1 MNLDINMCWRFCW
14 LKYRSD
20 LPLIFI
26 YFFEKK
32 PLIFRNR
39 KKERSLLVKR
49 IVPARWKLRYLFLSF
64 SRMLRYFAGRDKEEI
79 SNPIH

>member
-1 MNLDINMCWRFCW
+1 MNLDI
-14 LKYRSD
+14 LSVGSASD
-20 LPLIFI
+20 I
-26 YFFEKK
+26 YLFFEKK

-49 IVPARWKLRYLFLSF
+49 IVPSRWKLRYLFLSF